1 MDAIVDK
8 SLQDF
13 EEIHEKIEIQY
24 RREAERVVRKEYPL
38 NSAKRAAA
46 VERLRI
52 LIDKIWI
59 FELLFQEEWLY
70 LLFNYISG
78 DPCSC
83 FRPLSKQSRG
93 KRHESPVIQS

>member
-8 SLQDF
+8 SLRDF
-13 EEIHEKIEIQY
+13 EEIHEKIEIEY

-38 NSAKRAAA
+38 NSAKRASA

-59 FELLFQEEWLY
+59 FELLFQEE
-70 LLFNYISG
+70 
-78 DPCSC
+78 
-83 FRPLSKQSRG
+83 
-93 KRHESPVIQS
+93 